1 MLNVNSYFSTFIGQS
16 INPNHKQ
23 IENKLVDRCYEL
35 QKTIKKG
42 GEGWI
47 SDETYNTDKTYNVS
61 NDINFSEVTDF
72 IQKGVHN
79 YMLQTGIDERWI
91 RKEPYDAWFNI
102 YKQNN
107 FQEFHNHSGCAIST
121 IYFVKCDET
130 SAKVIFKNPYQ
141 DMMNIPQS
149 SSIALDNKK
158 KEVELS
164 GHIIKFQPVPGL
176 LLVFRS
182 HIEHCVE
189 RQKSNTERISLAYN
203 FVKIIR

>member
-61 NDINFSEVTDF
+61 NDIIFSEVTDF
-72 IQKGVHN
+72 IQKGVYN

-121 IYFVKCDET
+121 IYFVKCDDT

-149 SSIALDNKK
+149 SNIALENKK

>member
-91 RKEPYDAWFNI
+91 RKEPYYAWYTI
-102 YKQNN
+102 YKKNN
-107 FQEFHNHSGCAIST
+107 FKDFHNHSACAIST
-121 IYFVKCDET
+121 IYFVKCDDT

-189 RQKSNTERISLAYN
+189 RQKSNNERISLAYN

>member
-61 NDINFSEVTDF
+61 NDIIFSEVTDF
-72 IQKGVHN
+72 IQKGVYN

-107 FQEFHNHSGCAIST
+107 FQEFHNHSCCYIS
-121 IYFVKCDET
+121 
-130 SAKVIFKNPYQ
+130 KNPYQ

-149 SSIALDNKK
+149 SNIALENKK